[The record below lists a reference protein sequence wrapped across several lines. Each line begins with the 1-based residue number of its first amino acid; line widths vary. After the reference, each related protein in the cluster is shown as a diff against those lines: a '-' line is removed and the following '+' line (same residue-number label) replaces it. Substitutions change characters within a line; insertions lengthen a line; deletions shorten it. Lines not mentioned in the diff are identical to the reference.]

1 MPSKKL
7 FKPLFASLLMGVSLF
22 SLNSDA
28 NSATRT
34 EVKKIVIEEASIS
47 NVPAALAM
55 AVLPARSARHAC
67 HASASCAPAALPP
80 AARAQLPQE
89 HNIQKKQEKNNE
101 NDKKSYFG

>member
-47 NVPAALAM
+47 NVPSPFIL
-55 AVLPARSARHAC
+55 S
-67 HASASCAPAALPP
+67 
-80 AARAQLPQE
+80 
-89 HNIQKKQEKNNE
+89 NNL
-101 NDKKSYFG
+101 F